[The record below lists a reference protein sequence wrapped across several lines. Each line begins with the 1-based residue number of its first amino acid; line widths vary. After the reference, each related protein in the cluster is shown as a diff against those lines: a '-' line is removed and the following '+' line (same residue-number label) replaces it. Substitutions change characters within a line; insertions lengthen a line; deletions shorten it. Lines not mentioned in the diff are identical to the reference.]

1 VREKGGSSTTANSE
15 PVVALEPRKVKPP
28 TFEEYTKSLPK
39 GEQKWLKDYVKKV
52 EDDYWLTADVGN
64 FDAPTDLMDKWKAVY
79 AKSAHTLAQTLKVK
93 VISNKDGLK
102 EHQESFEMFG
112 HNVTMTLAKPF
123 DWNAFTGRETN
134 EPAEF
139 PKVSVVFVTDGGFN
153 PKIKDRKEAMAI
165 AGEVKK
171 RLNAAMAEMPDGTVM
186 VNEPVGGTLSKRAFI
201 YSMQG
206 WGPCGPDGKQY
217 AVIKGGKA
225 VPLSLRDYEKLQKTG
240 EI

>member
-1 VREKGGSSTTANSE
+1 VLFRS
-15 PVVALEPRKVKPP
+15 
-28 TFEEYTKSLPK
+28 
-39 GEQKWLKDYVKKV
+39 
-52 EDDYWLTADVGN
+52 
-64 FDAPTDLMDKWKAVY
+64 
-79 AKSAHTLAQTLKVK
+79 
-93 VISNKDGLK
+93 
-102 EHQESFEMFG
+102 
-112 HNVTMTLAKPF
+112 
-123 DWNAFTGRETN
+123 FTGRETN

-153 PKIKDRKEAMAI
+153 PKIKDPKEAMAI

-186 VNEPVGGTLSKRAFI
+186 VNEPVGGTLGKRAFI

-225 VPLSLRDYEKLQKTG
+225 VPLSIRDYEKLQKTG